1 RLARRA
7 WRLPVPEAPRRRGRV
22 MAVQPRT
29 TRRVR
34 EASPH
39 RGEDRPLVGPLLL
52 DTNVLLDAL
61 LERAEWAHEAAV
73 LLAAAERGDVKAV
86 VSVHALTTLDY
97 VARRAV
103 GGVRSRN
110 AVAQLLTFVQVVG
123 PDTDD
128 VKYALSL
135 AIPDFE

>member
-1 RLARRA
+1 
-7 WRLPVPEAPRRRGRV
+7 
-22 MAVQPRT
+22 M
-29 TRRVR
+29 
-34 EASPH
+34 
-39 RGEDRPLVGPLLL
+39 GPLLL

-135 AIPDFE
+135 AIPDFEDALHMAAARRAGATHVVTRDARHFRNAPIPAVTPAAALALVHGA